1 MHHNPRTAFF
11 PTMILW
17 SWILMSS
24 FAASAQAV
32 DSYHYQSVK
41 HMQAAHGV
49 IATAHPLASLVGA
62 RILREGGNAIDA
74 AAAAQFALAVV
85 YPAAGN
91 IGGGGFMVLHLHDG
105 KNTTIDFRETAPA
118 AARRDMYLD
127 ADGNADP
134 RLSREG
140 ALSVGVPGTV
150 AGIFLAHKKYGSLS
164 MRMIIQPAIDLAAG
178 GYAISAS
185 EAASLNSAQ
194 ASFRK
199 NNTVMPCFV
208 KSDGWH
214 PGDTL
219 RQPDLARTLTRIRD
233 QGKGGFYGGE
243 TADLI
248 VAEMQRSHG
257 IITREDLARYRAV
270 ARKPVDFSYQG
281 YQLISM
287 PPPSSGG
294 ILLQQMLGMLSHYPV
309 AGYGFEST
317 RAVQLMTEIERRAY
331 ADRAQ
336 FLGDPDFVTMP
347 LDSLVSDAYLR
358 RRMADYDPTRATPSR
373 DVAAG
378 QFPHESE
385 ETTHLSVADDQGNV
399 VSVTYTLNNGYGSK
413 VVVGGAGFILNDEM
427 DDFSAK
433 PGAPNM
439 FGLVGAEA
447 NAISPGKRMLS
458 SMTPTIVLR
467 EGKPYLVLGTPGGAT
482 IITSV
487 FQTLVD
493 LLDFG
498 MTVSDAVNQPKFH
511 EQWRPDLVYVEAGF
525 PDSVQ
530 RNMEKMGY
538 QFKQRGAIG
547 RTEVIRIE
555 NGSMEA
561 VADRRGDDS
570 VAGY

>member
-1 MHHNPRTAFF
+1 MV
-11 PTMILW
+11 ILW
-17 SWILMSS
+17 GGGAMVPLATM
-24 FAASAQAV
+24 AQAM
-32 DSYHYQSVK
+32 DPYHYRPVK
-41 HMQAAHGV
+41 QMKAAHGV
-49 IATAHPLASLVGA
+49 IATAHPLASLAGA
-62 RILREGGNAIDA
+62 RILRQGGNAVDA
-74 AAAAQFALAVV
+74 ALAAQLALAVV

-105 KNTTIDFRETAPA
+105 RNTTIDFRETAPA
-118 AARRDMYLD
+118 AAKRDMYLD

-134 RLSREG
+134 HLSREG
-140 ALSVGVPGTV
+140 ALSVGVPGTI
-150 AGIFLAHKKYGSLS
+150 AGIFLAHEKYGSAP
-164 MRMIIQPAIDLAAG
+164 MRSIIQPAIDLAAG
-178 GYAISAS
+178 GYAISAA
-185 EAASLNSAQ
+185 EAAGLNHAQ
-194 ASFRK
+194 EAFREY
-199 NNTVMPCFV
+199 NTVMPVFV
-208 KSDGWH
+208 KPGGWH
-214 PGDTL
+214 EGDTL
-219 RQPDLARTLTRIRD
+219 RQPDLARTLIAIRD
-233 QGKGGFYGGE
+233 HGMAGFYGGE
-243 TADLI
+243 TAEKI

-257 IITREDLARYRAV
+257 IITREDLAHYRAV
-270 ARKPVDFSYQG
+270 ERQPVEFTYHG
-281 YQLISM
+281 YRLICM

-294 ILLQQMLGMLSHYPV
+294 ILLEQMLKMLSRYPV
-309 AGYGFEST
+309 GDYGFEST
-317 RAVQLMTEIERRAY
+317 RSVQLMVEIERRAY

-336 FLGDPDFVTMP
+336 FLGDPDFVAMP

-358 RRMADYDPTRATPSR
+358 RRMADYDPSRATPSR
-373 DVAAG
+373 EVAAG
-378 QFPHESE
+378 QFAHESE
-385 ETTHLSVADDQGNV
+385 ETTHLSVADSQGNV
-399 VSVTYTLNNGYGSK
+399 VSVTYTLNSGYGSK

-458 SMTPTIVLR
+458 SMTPTVVLK
-467 EGKPYLVLGTPGGAT
+467 GNKPYLVLGTPGGAT

-498 MTVSDAVNQPKFH
+498 MSVSDAVNQPKFH

-538 QFKQRGAIG
+538 RFTTRSPIG

-555 NGSMEA
+555 NAVMEA
-561 VADRRGDDS
+561 VADKRGDDS